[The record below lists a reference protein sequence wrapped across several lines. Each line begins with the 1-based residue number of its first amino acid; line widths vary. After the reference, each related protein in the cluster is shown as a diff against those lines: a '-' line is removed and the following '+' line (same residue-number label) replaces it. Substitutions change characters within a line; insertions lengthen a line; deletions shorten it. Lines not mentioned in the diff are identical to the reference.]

1 MADPSWKHTSNYTQY
16 YVVGDRGSRRLYY
29 CGSEHPWRMD
39 AGWAR
44 TVFDPVEFQKDYWWN
59 DIQQT
64 AKASRITN
72 LRLVKQL
79 TTVKTHS
86 KEIET
91 IPLVGFRRT
100 VTEAPRRRKKSK

>member
-1 MADPSWKHTSNYTQY
+1 
-16 YVVGDRGSRRLYY
+16 
-29 CGSEHPWRMD
+29 
-39 AGWAR
+39 
-44 TVFDPVEFQKDYWWN
+44 
-59 DIQQT
+59 
-64 AKASRITN
+64 
-72 LRLVKQL
+72 LRLVKEL